1 MALLIVAR
9 AASDFFI
16 ACCDY
21 FTKYKVSCVSTATH
35 CGVISK
41 VILGKKNYNTF
52 NSPHQHDNTEQNLMG
67 LLRELF

>member
-41 VILGKKNYNTF
+41 VILGKKIIIRLTHHTNMTI
-52 NSPHQHDNTEQNLMG
+52 QN
-67 LLRELF
+67 RT